1 MKSIKK
7 KISKILQKNILN
19 KYKNTRFPRDPLWSP
34 HVGPPQFSSI
44 VNSGSCWYSN
54 NLLNYSGGLSTSWGH
69 TPWSGVV
76 RWCQLLDWGSLRALF
91 ICSRHVVAVEKQ
103 HINCSV
109 GGCFHIL
116 IAVSVRVGAQ
126 SGLGL
131 CPGWGPVRV
140 GALPG
145 LGPFPGLGPYG
156 PIGPLWAL
164 MRP

>member
-1 MKSIKK
+1 ME
-7 KISKILQKNILN
+7 
-19 KYKNTRFPRDPLWSP
+19 PP
-34 HVGPPQFSSI
+34 VGPPQFSSI

-116 IAVSVRVGAQ
+116 IAVSVWVGAQ
-126 SGLGL
+126 SGLGP

-140 GALPG
+140 GAHM
-145 LGPFPGLGPYG
+145 GPYG
-156 PIGPLWAL
+156 PLWDLMGPILLNKSLAL
-164 MRP
+164 IKDHKIINKNIEVVKLEILKVKTWFVDKGLFS